1 MNSQGPANAGPFYV
15 TISALSYRQ
24 GIMGFIKY
32 SNKDRAYELD
42 LLRGIALVMMM
53 CMHFSYDIRYEFG
66 CDAFSYLSSY
76 WYWVFVHPFNL
87 VLFVGISG
95 ICCSFSRNNVKR
107 GAKLLAVA
115 MAFTVV
121 TAAVSYIT
129 ANVDPLPEIYCLIL
143 FNVLHLLSLSTLIY
157 ALLEYLMNKLKLND
171 KAQSFIIGMIGLYIM
186 LLVTKIHYYDGLIS
200 NWLLIPVGIEV
211 NDAPYVVDFMYI
223 VPWMGVFLA
232 GAALGKVCYKEKKSL
247 FPTPN
252 PTLCKIKAP
261 IEFLGRHSLIVYL
274 VHQPI
279 GFAILFVFFK
289 LIGKI

>member
-1 MNSQGPANAGPFYV
+1 MR
-15 TISALSYRQ
+15 L
-24 GIMGFIKY
+24 IKN

-42 LLRGIALVMMM
+42 LIRGIALIMMI

-76 WYWVFVHPFNL
+76 WYWVFVHPLNL

-115 MAFTVV
+115 MAFTIV
-121 TAAVSYIT
+121 TTGISYIT
-129 ANVDPLPEIYCLIL
+129 SVVSFLPEIYCLIL
-143 FNVLHLLSLSTLIY
+143 FNVLHLLSVSTLLY
-157 ALLEYLMNKLKLND
+157 ALLEFIMNKLKLSD

-186 LLVTKIHYYDGLIS
+186 LLVTKINYYDGVSS

-211 NDAPYVVDFMYI
+211 RNAPDVADYMNI
-223 VPWMGVFLA
+223 VPWMGVFLV
-232 GAALGKVCYKEKKSL
+232 GAALGKVCYKDKKSL

-261 IEFLGRHSLIVYL
+261 VEFLGRHSLIVYL

-279 GFAILFVFFK
+279 GYAILFVFFK